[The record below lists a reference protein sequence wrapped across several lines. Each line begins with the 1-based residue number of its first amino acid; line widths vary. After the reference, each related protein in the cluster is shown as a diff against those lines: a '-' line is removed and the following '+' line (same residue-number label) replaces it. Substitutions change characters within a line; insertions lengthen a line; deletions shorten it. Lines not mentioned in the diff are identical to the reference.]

1 MLREAFRIIVGW
13 VILIGT
19 LFCISKYLTLNQFMI
34 YIAVGIL
41 FSILCF
47 TLAHKKNK
55 KLLETHSIYGQAFM
69 FLILSFAYLPFT
81 IIVLMNILLNILCNS
96 KNE

>member
-1 MLREAFRIIVGW
+1 MLKEIFRIVVSW
-13 VILIGT
+13 TILIGT
-19 LFCISKYLTLNQFMI
+19 LFCISKYLTLNQFMV
-34 YIAVGIL
+34 YISIGIL

-47 TLAHKKNK
+47 TLVHKRNK
-55 KLLETHSIYGQAFM
+55 KLLESHSVYYQAFM
-69 FLILSFAYLPFT
+69 FLILSFVYLPFT